1 MANTKTQWSG
11 TGGSYPVNG
20 TNRVFQYT
28 FEAIDPAN
36 DVRAT
41 IDGIDI
47 TASTFTVNHTASPT
61 TITFNSTTASD
72 QQTAT
77 GAPKTGTVVRVY
89 RDTKVETS
97 KAIFQSGSTIKA
109 GDLNRNFEQALFS
122 AQEEQDQQ
130 IQNYQIAPD
139 AITTDKIKDG
149 TIVDAD
155 ISATAEIAVSKLG
168 DGLPRQLLQTNADNT
183 TVAWTSDVDVP
194 GTLDVTGATDLDG
207 TLNVDGAAT
216 LASLNVTGTAGID
229 GNLDINTNKFTVAAA
244 SGNTV
249 IAGDLDVAGN
259 FEVTGTSLHTGQQTV
274 PGGAQVK
281 NIKVGLD
288 APNEVSTTSG
298 DLVLDSDSGTV
309 KTTDHFNVTGN
320 SDFDGTVNIDGTL
333 TVDAVDGDFVV
344 TSGTSNSDTKVY
356 SAKRAEE
363 IFFNAT
369 TSETIKDGDAFPDND
384 TTIATTAAI
393 NDRIIDLVDD
403 VGGFW
408 PIANETSFPSANP
421 DINNDSGTIVSIAA
435 LSSAITTGAGVTTKV
450 IANGAGSGVNV
461 TITGLTQNSTYA
473 AGMGMLV
480 ETTSTLHTY
489 AFHRLSPSSTE
500 VTTVAANIGS
510 VNTVATNITNV
521 NTVATNI
528 SNVNTVASNNTNVTN
543 IGSNIGNVNTCATN
557 LTDIANYADTYQI
570 KTSAPTTREDS
581 SALQIGDLWFDSSSN
596 KVMMVRDGSAG
607 DGYAAVTPNQSVLA
621 DIAIVSGNIT
631 YTEDL
636 GLITNALTTG
646 TGNSIETCADNI
658 TEIQRLGTAD
668 AVADMNTLGTAAIVA
683 DMNLLGT
690 ADCVADMAILG
701 TTDAVADMNTL
712 GTTANVNNMNTVA
725 GISANVTTVAGISSN
740 VTTVAGI
747 SSDVT
752 AVAADATDIGAV
764 AGKATEIGRL
774 GTAAAVADMAILGT
788 TDCVADMAILAT
800 SDVVSDLN
808 TLATA
813 DVVADLNTLGT
824 ADVVSDMN
832 TLATSGNVTAM
843 DNCSGSISN
852 INTVSGSISNVNTT
866 AGSISNV
873 NTTAGSISNVNT
885 VAGSIADVNRYA
897 DEYTIA
903 SSTPGSPSEGDLW
916 YNSTGNTLNYY
927 NGSSWVG
934 ISPGIAAVVSDSTPQ
949 LGGHLNANS
958 KNITNGGTFTASS
971 FVGAL
976 TGNASGSS
984 GSCTGNAATATL
996 ATNAQGLTG
1005 NPNISV
1011 GTISGT
1017 NLQIDFGTLT

>member
-72 QQTAT
+72 QQESS

-149 TIVDAD
+149 TIVNAD
-155 ISATAEIAVSKLG
+155 ISTTAEIAVSKLA
-168 DGLPRQLLQTNADNT
+168 DGAARQVLQTAADGT
-183 TVAWTSDVDVP
+183 SVEWTDNVDLP
-194 GTLDVTGATDLDG
+194 GTLGVTGAAVFDSTVNIDG
-207 TLNVDGAAT
+207 TLTSNGLGHFKDNLTLTADSKTFTIENASGA
-216 LASLNVTGTAGID
+216 D
-229 GNLDINTNKFTVAAA
+229 KFTVA
-244 SGNTV
+244 SSTGDTV
-249 IAGDLDVAGN
+249 IAGD
-259 FEVTGTSLHTGQQTV
+259 VTL
-274 PGGAQVK
+274 GA
-281 NIKVGLD
+281 
-288 APNEVSTTSG
+288 S
-298 DLVLDSDSGTV
+298 
-309 KTTDHFNVTGN
+309 TGN
-320 SDFDGTVNIDGTL
+320 TISFNGEVDTSINPSGAMKALGSSTKQWHSIHTNQLYTYGPTTLGDHSSDAITIKGAADFDHTVNIDGTL
-333 TVDAVDGDFVV
+333 TVDSVTGDFIV

-421 DINNDSGTIVSIAA
+421 DVNNGSGTIVSIKA
-435 LSSAITTGAGVTTKV
+435 LSSAITTGSGVTSKV

-461 TITGLTQNSTYA
+461 TITGLTQNSTYG

-489 AFHRLSPSSTE
+489 AFHRLSPSATE

-510 VNTVATNITNV
+510 VNTVATNIANV

-528 SNVNTVASNNTNVTN
+528 ANVNTVASNNTNVTN

-636 GLITNALTTG
+636 GLITDALTTG

-690 ADCVADMAILG
+690 ADCVADMALLA
-701 TTDAVADMNTL
+701 TTDCIADMNTL
-712 GTTANVNNMNTVA
+712 ANADVISDMNT
-725 GISANVTTVAGISSN
+725 
-740 VTTVAGI
+740 
-747 SSDVT
+747 
-752 AVAADATDIGAV
+752 
-764 AGKATEIGRL
+764 
-774 GTAAAVADMAILGT
+774 
-788 TDCVADMAILAT
+788 LAT
-800 SDVVSDLN
+800 ADIVSDMNTLATADVVSDLN
-808 TLATA
+808 TLATS
-813 DVVADLNTLGT
+813 
-824 ADVVSDMN
+824 DVVSDMN
-832 TLATSGNVTAM
+832 TLATSGNITAM

-897 DEYTIA
+897 DEYTIS
-903 SSTPGSPSEGDLW
+903 SSTPSSPSEGDLW

-927 NGSSWVG
+927 NSSSWVG
-934 ISPGIAAVVSDSTPQ
+934 IAPGISAVVSDSAPQ
-949 LGGHLNANS
+949 LGGNLNVNT
-958 KNITNGGTFTASS
+958 KNIIFGDSSGTSDDRLTF
-971 FVGAL
+971 GAGTDL
-976 TGNASGSS
+976 SIYHSGSHSFITNS
-984 GSCTGNAATATL
+984 GGDLVIGYSNVYIQPVSGENGLRSVANGTTELYYDAVKKLETTATG
-996 ATNAQGLTG
+996 TTVTGLLTAD
-1005 NPNISV
+1005 
-1011 GTISGT
+1011 TIDGSAGS
-1017 NLQIDFGTLT
+1017 NLTLDFGTL

>member
-72 QQTAT
+72 QQESS

-149 TIVDAD
+149 TIVNAD
-155 ISATAEIAVSKLG
+155 ISTTAEIAVSKLA
-168 DGLPRQLLQTNADNT
+168 DGAARQVLQTAADGT
-183 TVAWTSDVDVP
+183 SVEWTDNVDLP
-194 GTLDVTGATDLDG
+194 GTLGVTGAAVFDSTVNIAG
-207 TLNVDGAAT
+207 TLTSNGLGHFKDDLTLTADSKTFTIENASGA
-216 LASLNVTGTAGID
+216 D
-229 GNLDINTNKFTVAAA
+229 KFTVA
-244 SGNTV
+244 SSTGNTV

-298 DLVLDSDSGTV
+298 DLVLDSNSGTV
-309 KTTDHFNVTGN
+309 NITDHFNVTGN
-320 SDFDGTVNIDGTL
+320 SDFEGTVNIDGTL
-333 TVDAVDGDFVV
+333 TVDTVDGDFVV

-421 DINNDSGTIVSIAA
+421 DVNNGSGTIVSIKA
-435 LSSAITTGAGVTTKV
+435 LSSAITTGSGVTSKV

-461 TITGLTQNSTYA
+461 TITGLTQNSTYG

-489 AFHRLSPSSTE
+489 AFHRLSPSATE
-500 VTTVAANIGS
+500 VTTVAANIGN
-510 VNTVATNITNV
+510 VNTVATNIANV

-543 IGSNIGNVNTCATN
+543 VGSNIANVNTCATN
-557 LTDIANYADTYQI
+557 LTDIENYADTYQI
-570 KTSAPTTREDS
+570 KTTAPTTREDS

-596 KVMMVRDGSAG
+596 KAMMVRDGSAG
-607 DGYAAVTPNQSVLA
+607 DGYSAVTPTQSVLS

-631 YTEDL
+631 YSEDL
-636 GLITNALTTG
+636 GLITDALTTG

-658 TEIQRLGTAD
+658 ANIQRLGTAD
-668 AVADMNTLGTAAIVA
+668 AVSDMNTLGTAAIVA

-690 ADCVADMAILG
+690 ADCVADMALLA
-701 TTDAVADMNTL
+701 TTDCIADMNTL
-712 GTTANVNNMNTVA
+712 ANADV
-725 GISANVTTVAGISSN
+725 IS
-740 VTTVAGI
+740 
-747 SSDVT
+747 
-752 AVAADATDIGAV
+752 
-764 AGKATEIGRL
+764 
-774 GTAAAVADMAILGT
+774 DM
-788 TDCVADMAILAT
+788 
-800 SDVVSDLN
+800 N

-813 DVVADLNTLGT
+813 DIVSDMNTLAT
-824 ADVVSDMN
+824 ADIVSDMNTLATSDVVSDMN

-885 VAGSIADVNRYA
+885 VAAQITNVNRYA

-903 SSTPGSPSEGDLW
+903 SSTPSSPSEGDLW

-927 NGSSWVG
+927 NSSSWVG
-934 ISPGIAAVVSDSTPQ
+934 IAPGISAVVSDSAPQ
-949 LGGHLNANS
+949 LGGNLNVNTKNIIFGDSSGTSDDRLTFGAGTDLSIYHDGTDSWINNSTGDLYLRNGITNEHIIVQAHTGGNIYLRVNAGEEGVVATHNGSVQLYYDNS
-958 KNITNGGTFTASS
+958 KKLETTSTGTTVTGLLTADTIDGSAGS
-971 FVGAL
+971 NL
-976 TGNASGSS
+976 T
-984 GSCTGNAATATL
+984 L
-996 ATNAQGLTG
+996 
-1005 NPNISV
+1005 
-1011 GTISGT
+1011 
-1017 NLQIDFGTLT
+1017 DFGTL

>member
-72 QQTAT
+72 QQESS

-149 TIVDAD
+149 TIVNAD
-155 ISATAEIAVSKLG
+155 ISTTAEIAVSKLA
-168 DGLPRQLLQTNADNT
+168 DGAARQVLQTAADGT
-183 TVAWTSDVDVP
+183 SVEWTDNVDLP
-194 GTLDVTGATDLDG
+194 GTLGVTGAAVFDSTVNIDG
-207 TLNVDGAAT
+207 TLTSNGLGHFKDNLTLTADSKTFTIENASGA
-216 LASLNVTGTAGID
+216 D
-229 GNLDINTNKFTVAAA
+229 KFTVA
-244 SGNTV
+244 SSTGDTV
-249 IAGDLDVAGN
+249 IAGDVTLGASTGNTISFNGEVNTSINPAGALR
-259 FEVTGTSLHTGQQTV
+259 TLGTSTKQWSSVHTNQLYTYGTTTL
-274 PGGAQVK
+274 GDHSSDTI
-281 NIKVGLD
+281 NIKG
-288 APNEVSTTSG
+288 AA
-298 DLVLDSDSGTV
+298 
-309 KTTDHFNVTGN
+309 
-320 SDFDGTVNIDGTL
+320 DFDHTVNIDGTL
-333 TVDAVDGDFVV
+333 TVDSVTGDFIV

-421 DINNDSGTIVSIAA
+421 DVNNGSGTIVSIKA
-435 LSSAITTGAGVTTKV
+435 LSSAITTGSGVTSKV

-461 TITGLTQNSTYA
+461 TITGLTQNSTYG

-489 AFHRLSPSSTE
+489 AFHRLSPSATE

-543 IGSNIGNVNTCATN
+543 VGSNIGNVNTCATN

-636 GLITNALTTG
+636 GLITDALTTG

-690 ADCVADMAILG
+690 ADCVADMALLA
-701 TTDAVADMNTL
+701 TTDCIADMNTL
-712 GTTANVNNMNTVA
+712 ANADVISDMNT
-725 GISANVTTVAGISSN
+725 
-740 VTTVAGI
+740 
-747 SSDVT
+747 
-752 AVAADATDIGAV
+752 
-764 AGKATEIGRL
+764 
-774 GTAAAVADMAILGT
+774 
-788 TDCVADMAILAT
+788 LAT
-800 SDVVSDLN
+800 ADIVSDMNTLATADVVSDLN
-808 TLATA
+808 TLATS
-813 DVVADLNTLGT
+813 
-824 ADVVSDMN
+824 DVVSDMN

-897 DEYTIA
+897 DEYTIS
-903 SSTPGSPSEGDLW
+903 SSTPSSPSEGDLW
-916 YNSTGNTLNYY
+916 YNTTGNTLNYY
-927 NGSSWVG
+927 NSSSWVG
-934 ISPGIAAVVSDSTPQ
+934 IAPGISAVVSDSAPQ
-949 LGGHLNANS
+949 LGGNLNVNT
-958 KNITNGGTFTASS
+958 KNIIFGD
-971 FVGAL
+971 
-976 TGNASGSS
+976 SS
-984 GSCTGNAATATL
+984 GASDDRLTFGAGTDL
-996 ATNAQGLTG
+996 SIYHDATNSVIANATNDLYIKSASDVFITPGTTEAGVYIRHNGAVELYYDNAKKLETTSTGTTVTGLLTAD
-1005 NPNISV
+1005 
-1011 GTISGT
+1011 TIDGSAGS
-1017 NLQIDFGTLT
+1017 NLTLDFGTL

>member
-72 QQTAT
+72 QQESS

-149 TIVDAD
+149 TIVNAD
-155 ISATAEIAVSKLG
+155 ISATAEIEVSKLG

-229 GNLDINTNKFTVAAA
+229 GNFDINTNKFTIAASTGNTAIAGNLDVDNNTTLKNTTVTGLLDVNGSATIDNVQVNANKIDTSSGELTLDSSGGIVNVDDQLVVTGQVTANGTLVAADF
-244 SGNTV
+244 
-249 IAGDLDVAGN
+249 AGA
-259 FEVTGTSLHTGQQTV
+259 
-274 PGGAQVK
+274 A
-281 NIKVGLD
+281 
-288 APNEVSTTSG
+288 
-298 DLVLDSDSGTV
+298 
-309 KTTDHFNVTGN
+309 
-320 SDFDGTVNIDGTL
+320 
-333 TVDAVDGDFVV
+333 VV
-344 TSGTSNSDTKVY
+344 TSGTSASDTKVY

-363 IFFNAT
+363 LFFNAT

-384 TTIATTAAI
+384 TSIATTAAI

-421 DINNDSGTIVSIAA
+421 DVNNGSGTIVSIKA
-435 LSSAITTGAGVTTKV
+435 LSSAITTGSGVTSKV

-461 TITGLTQNSTYA
+461 TITGLTQNSTYG

-489 AFHRLSPSSTE
+489 AFHRLSPSATE

-510 VNTVATNITNV
+510 VNTVATNIANV

-528 SNVNTVASNNTNVTN
+528 ANVNTVASNNTNVTN

-596 KVMMVRDGSAG
+596 KSMMVRDGSAG
-607 DGYAAVTPNQSVLA
+607 DGYSAVTPTQSVLA

-636 GLITNALTTG
+636 GLITDALTTG
-646 TGNSIETCADNI
+646 TGNSIETAADNI

-690 ADCVADMAILG
+690 ADCVADMALLA
-701 TTDAVADMNTL
+701 TTDCIADMNTL
-712 GTTANVNNMNTVA
+712 ANADVISDMNT
-725 GISANVTTVAGISSN
+725 
-740 VTTVAGI
+740 
-747 SSDVT
+747 
-752 AVAADATDIGAV
+752 
-764 AGKATEIGRL
+764 
-774 GTAAAVADMAILGT
+774 
-788 TDCVADMAILAT
+788 LAT
-800 SDVVSDLN
+800 ADIVSDMNTLATADIVSDLN
-808 TLATA
+808 TLATS
-813 DVVADLNTLGT
+813 
-824 ADVVSDMN
+824 DVVSDMN
-832 TLATSGNVTAM
+832 TLATSANVTAM
-843 DNCSGSISN
+843 SNCSDDIAK

-885 VAGSIADVNRYA
+885 VAAQITNVNRYA

-903 SSTPGSPSEGDLW
+903 SSTPSSPSEGDLW

-927 NGSSWVG
+927 NSSSWVG
-934 ISPGIAAVVSDSTPQ
+934 IAPGISAVVSDSAPQ
-949 LGGHLNANS
+949 LGGNLNVNT
-958 KNITNGGTFTASS
+958 KNIIFGDSSGTSDDRLTF
-971 FVGAL
+971 GAGTDL
-976 TGNASGSS
+976 SIYHSGSHSFITNS
-984 GSCTGNAATATL
+984 GGDLVIGYSNVYIQPVSGENGLRSVANGTTELYYDAVKKLETTATG
-996 ATNAQGLTG
+996 TTVTGLLTAD
-1005 NPNISV
+1005 
-1011 GTISGT
+1011 TIDGSAGS
-1017 NLQIDFGTLT
+1017 NLTLDFGTL